1 MPTINLTAEV
11 SERNTKGD
19 RKKVIRINLEG
30 QQVYTR
36 TLIMSSFGDTIER
49 MRDGFKAAEDRG
61 LTLEPSMRAE
71 IRRFAE
77 TFGRPGSFF
86 CGSASR
92 SRRVYVSISR
102 NHTSRRPTHRHSS
115 SDTSDAAAAGA
126 ILGGLAGLIIGVSL
140 GGN

>member
-1 MPTINLTAEV
+1 MPTINLTAEI

-19 RKKVIRINLEG
+19 RKKIIRIMLEG

-36 TLIMSSFGDTIER
+36 TLIMSDFGSTIER
-49 MRDGFKAAEDRG
+49 MRDGFKAAEDKG
-61 LTLEPSMRAE
+61 LTLEPSMKAE

-77 TFGRPGSFF
+77 TFGQPGSFF
-86 CGSASR
+86 WQSASR

-102 NHTSRRPTHRHSS
+102 SHPRRPTRYHSTDS
-115 SDTSDAAAAGA
+115 SDAAAAGA

-140 GGN
+140 GSN